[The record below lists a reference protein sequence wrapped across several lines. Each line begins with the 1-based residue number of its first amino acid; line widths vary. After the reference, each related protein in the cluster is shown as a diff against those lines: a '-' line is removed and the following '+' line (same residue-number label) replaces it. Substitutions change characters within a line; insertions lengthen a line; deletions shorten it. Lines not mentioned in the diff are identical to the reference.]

1 MFVSMRGLSTETP
14 TVQNSLTIPW
24 KPKERERQTILF
36 PSKNE
41 FSQVEIQE

>member
-24 KPKERERQTILF
+24 KPKERVRQTILF
-36 PSKNE
+36 PSNDE
-41 FSQVEIQE
+41 FSKVEIQE

>member
-1 MFVSMRGLSTETP
+1 MFVSMRDLSTETP

-24 KPKERERQTILF
+24 KPKERGRQTILS

-41 FSQVEIQE
+41 FSKVEIQE

>member
-24 KPKERERQTILF
+24 KPKERERQAIHF

-41 FSQVEIQE
+41 FSKVEIQE